1 MPPINYLAISARRGT
16 SALTNVDY
24 SGLLLSTHM
33 QKDTTRKHFMFTRL
47 LCYSSSFSQLDGC
60 FYILECLSTH
70 CQRPKNPSQSLN
82 YLSKLGTG
90 LFLVHSIKIYPIKS
104 IWLADHWHWWCLQP
118 GHWAAAAAG
127 YRLVYWI
134 LQLPGWGLFSSPQ
147 LGTIQTKLIVSA
159 YLTGKEAASAESSDT
174 APVSC
179 VTRNLN
185 KNIPRPSSGESVKSR
200 RVVHRALQLCHQ
212 IYINIHNV

>member
-1 MPPINYLAISARRGT
+1 M
-16 SALTNVDY
+16 
-24 SGLLLSTHM
+24 LLHL
-33 QKDTTRKHFMFTRL
+33 RMFIYTL
-47 LCYSSSFSQLDGC
+47 PKAKESIP
-60 FYILECLSTH
+60 ILE
-70 CQRPKNPSQSLN
+70 
-82 YLSKLGTG
+82 LSKLGSG

-159 YLTGKEAASAESSDT
+159 YLTGKKAASAESSDT

-212 IYINIHNV
+212 IYISIHNV